1 MELSEKAYRKIQ
13 IGGLYSAKAHNNLG
27 ILFIKQNKYEK
38 ARDAFNAAIKFHPKV
53 SDAHYNLGKLILDSK
68 GDLTLARKH
77 LEFALAYNQSPSMKQ
92 EIDRL
97 LQQILSR

>member
-38 ARDAFNAAIKFHPKV
+38 ARDAFNAAIKFHPK
-53 SDAHYNLGKLILDSK
+53 YQTLITTLG
-68 GDLTLARKH
+68 
-77 LEFALAYNQSPSMKQ
+77 N
-92 EIDRL
+92 
-97 LQQILSR
+97 